1 MSLLETYDKNK
12 KKHLLKEVTATGA
25 VGGFVGRSGNYIDDK
40 FAGGFHPDFGEL
52 EKTLEKQVEND
63 IIKRMYTDDVT
74 PMTDQDFIDLEWDY
88 QYDENEPIY
97 DKDDFINKSETNMER
112 VGIDIKYDE
121 KPEYAGDNFIN
132 KSSTN
137 WEYIN

>member
-1 MSLLETYDKNK
+1 MSFIDDSIKNVENTV
-12 KKHLLKEVTATGA
+12 LKEVSATGA
-25 VGGFVGRSGNYIDDK
+25 VGGFVGSGGNYIDDK
-40 FAGGFHPDFGEL
+40 FSGGFHPDFGEL
-52 EKTLEKQVEND
+52 RKTLEKQVEND

-137 WEYIN
+137 CEYIN